1 MKNNLNNYFTN
12 RSPYY
17 ILLLLLIPTFLIRYY
32 LASMQII
39 TIDGLLY
46 IKIAKGISSG
56 NLQSVTDYGFFNLY
70 SFLIAFFQTFLHDWE
85 LSGKMVSVVFG
96 ALTIIPLFF
105 FIRRLFNQNTAIVS
119 ALLYGVHPRFVEY
132 SSDVL
137 REPVFWFFS
146 IAALWLAWEGISR
159 KKCFLFVL
167 SSMSTGFAMF
177 TRVEGTMVFLI
188 VVLWILWFFL
198 NDKQN
203 RRKVL
208 LYMCIFLFS
217 LPIMASPGLILL
229 RNKLNRWEVGLSLS
243 KVPQLI
249 YSENQPLELEQEL
262 KDHASGQFQAF
273 YDLSVRHRYMIFL
286 MEVLYKLLKS
296 FNVILFLLLLCGV
309 YRRRFIPY
317 SQSDTMVLMW
327 FSVVFIGSYLYL
339 TKTYYLG
346 TRHGLLMAF
355 PALVWAGTGFFEIR
369 ERIRKWFGGMKLFQK
384 YARFDVLFLIVL
396 MLVVLVP
403 QTVLSY
409 RYDKVELKKAG
420 IVLKSMGFSNAT
432 FIVQPTL
439 NRVAFYADAESVPL
453 PDKIDNNVM
462 KELIAQHRAQLLI
475 IDERTI
481 DEYIPGIRK
490 IIKQPMF
497 EKLIIPAMDQYRE
510 YSFSIYK
517 IQYRISE

>member
-1 MKNNLNNYFTN
+1 MKNNLNKYFTN
-12 RSPYY
+12 RYPYC
-17 ILLLLLIPTFLIRYY
+17 ILLLLLAMTGLIRYY

-39 TIDGLLY
+39 TIDGILY
-46 IKIAKGISSG
+46 IKIAKGINLG
-56 NLQSVTDYGFFNLY
+56 NLQGVTDYGFFNLY
-70 SFLIAFFQTFLHDWE
+70 SFLIALFQMIFHDWE
-85 LSGKMVSVVFG
+85 YSGQMVSVVFG
-96 ALTIIPLFF
+96 SLTIIPLFF
-105 FIRRLFNQNTAIVS
+105 LIRGLFNRNVAIVS
-119 ALLYGVHPRFVEY
+119 ALIFAVHPRFVEY

-146 IAALWLAWEGISR
+146 IAALWLAWEGISH
-159 KKCFLFVL
+159 KKSFLFVL

-177 TRVEGTMVFLI
+177 TRVEGAMVFLI

-203 RRKVL
+203 RKKVL

-217 LPIMASPGLILL
+217 LPIMASPALL
-229 RNKLNRWEVGLSLS
+229 LVRNKLNRWEVGLSLS

-249 YSENQPLELEQEL
+249 YSNNQSLDLEQEL
-262 KDHASGQFQAF
+262 ISRTSGQLQAF
-273 YDLSVRHRYMIFL
+273 FDLSTRHRYTTFF
-286 MEVLYKLLKS
+286 MEVLYKFFKS
-296 FNVILFLLLLCGV
+296 FNVILFFLFLCGV
-309 YRRRFIPY
+309 YKRRFIPY
-317 SQSDTMVLMW
+317 SQKDIMVLIW
-327 FSVVFIGSYLYL
+327 FSVAFIGSYLYL

-355 PALVWAGTGFFEIR
+355 PALAWAGAGFFEIR
-369 ERIRKWFGGMKLFQK
+369 ERIKKWFGGMELYQK

-396 MLVVLVP
+396 MLAVLVP
-403 QTVLSY
+403 QTILSY

-420 IVLKSMGFSNAT
+420 IVLKNMGFSNTT

-453 PDKIDNNVM
+453 PDKIDDNAL
-462 KELIAQHRAQLLI
+462 KEIATKHHAKLLI

-481 DEYIPGIRK
+481 DEYVPGIRK
-490 IIKQPMF
+490 IIEQPMF
-497 EKLIIPAMDQYRE
+497 EKLTTSEMDLYSN

-517 IQYRISE
+517 IQ